1 MNNKHYI
8 TTTVTSVANQ
18 EIINGTTF
26 PLYDTR
32 NKRPIVEKMEISVSE
47 SVECIINGTDSV
59 TINPGTGFLFDYS
72 DIRVKSMKPKTS
84 GVDINIAAI
93 YR

>member
-1 MNNKHYI
+1 MNTKHYI

-26 PLYDTR
+26 PLYNVD
-32 NKRPIVEKMEISVSE
+32 NKRPVVEKMEISVSE

-59 TINPGTGFLFDYS
+59 TINPGTGFLFDYC